1 MTWDDDD
8 DDVKNNQMSHVV
20 GPVACVLFASLLRC
34 SSLYEQDNANMFL
47 EPSVISETVL
57 PYLLCLAKQYP
68 ESSVLAK
75 LLDQWER
82 ENADSVRENLSICAK
97 LRSGNYS

>member
-1 MTWDDDD
+1 ML
-8 DDVKNNQMSHVV
+8 
-20 GPVACVLFASLLRC
+20 PRC

-57 PYLLCLAKQYP
+57 PYLLCLANRYQ

-75 LLDQWER
+75 RLDEWEQ
-82 ENADSVRENLSICAK
+82 ENAVSIRENLRVCAK
-97 LRSGNYS
+97 LHLGN